1 MTTHTETLHAADHP
15 DTSDAYVTVTTEEA
29 AAVLAANTR
38 EVTGCVLPW
47 GKFGRTSNGP
57 LQFAAGGLRVP
68 KDISR
73 VKLLAGHSPS
83 GVPIGHATGWTSDA
97 EGLHMTFAIGTS
109 AAADT
114 ALVDLTEHTIDA
126 FSVEASITDR
136 NGTTITDG
144 VLTAVALVPVPA
156 FADARVATV
165 QAAIGTGDDGGDPSR
180 PEDTEHTT
188 PGDDEE
194 DAAGDTDNPDNPDD
208 SDEDKEDH
216 DMKLNNG
223 VIPGAKN
230 TGTAAPKAA
239 TLADV
244 TAALGAAVT
253 GAPSAES
260 MMQAALN
267 DITDAGTIERIAPA
281 WLGELWSGV
290 TYTREI
296 IPLVTNA
303 ALTSRKVSGYR
314 WKTKPA
320 VAAYTGNKTEIPS
333 FPVAFETVERDAERW
348 AGGNDLDRIF
358 FDFGESAFLESYW
371 RAMAESYAYETDKAM
386 GAFLTTNAEAIDGT
400 AANII
405 DAVLRGSNTIR
416 HDLHQPADFV
426 LINPDDY
433 LGILTMTM
441 MDKPVYMDTVPHLN
455 PASWTESEFVPAG
468 TIILGT
474 KNAATHYELGGSP
487 IRVEAE
493 HIALGGRDAALFG
506 YTAKMLNRPEGLRKI
521 TFDTAAPVPNPE
533 G

>member
-1 MTTHTETLHAADHP
+1 
-15 DTSDAYVTVTTEEA
+15 
-29 AAVLAANTR
+29 
-38 EVTGCVLPW
+38 
-47 GKFGRTSNGP
+47 
-57 LQFAAGGLRVP
+57 
-68 KDISR
+68 
-73 VKLLAGHSPS
+73 
-83 GVPIGHATGWTSDA
+83 
-97 EGLHMTFAIGTS
+97 
-109 AAADT
+109 
-114 ALVDLTEHTIDA
+114 
-126 FSVEASITDR
+126 
-136 NGTTITDG
+136 
-144 VLTAVALVPVPA
+144 
-156 FADARVATV
+156 
-165 QAAIGTGDDGGDPSR
+165 
-180 PEDTEHTT
+180 
-188 PGDDEE
+188 
-194 DAAGDTDNPDNPDD
+194 
-208 SDEDKEDH
+208 
-216 DMKLNNG
+216 
-223 VIPGAKN
+223 
-230 TGTAAPKAA
+230 
-239 TLADV
+239 
-244 TAALGAAVT
+244 
-253 GAPSAES
+253 
-260 MMQAALN
+260 MQAALN

-455 PASWTESEFVPAG
+455 PASWTESEFVPSG